1 MNKSLFEPIVSFID
15 KALCLGL
22 RREVADE
29 NITISQALILTFA
42 PYTPHI
48 AVPLIVVLTFL
59 EFCCVHFFVLFVV
72 FCVLFFHFDSIIAC
86 SLPDDNNRVRIIVV
100 HSLKPTKLVCY
111 RITTELCCSQSR
123 LHVCIG
129 IAPY

>member
-1 MNKSLFEPIVSFID
+1 MNKSLFEPIVSLVD
-15 KALCLGL
+15 ETLCLGL
-22 RREVADE
+22 RREVADKD
-29 NITISQALILTFA
+29 ITISQALILTFA

-48 AVPLIVVLTFL
+48 AVPFIVVLTFL
-59 EFCCVHFFVLFVV
+59 EFCYVHFIVLFVV
-72 FCVLFFHFDSIIAC
+72 FFVLFFHFDSIVAC
-86 SLPDDNNRVRIIVV
+86 SLPDDNNRVCIIVV
-100 HSLKPTKLVCY
+100 HGLKPTKLVCY